1 MSNGKIK
8 VSTPLVEIQGDEMAQ
23 VMWEWVRDQ
32 LILPFV
38 DVQLVQFDLGIVNR
52 ERTDDQVT
60 QQAAEAAKAYGVA
73 LKCSTITPDR
83 ARQQEFDLTR
93 LYPSPNGTIRNALDG
108 TLFREPLICA
118 NVPRA
123 VAHWDRPV
131 VIARHAF
138 GEQYRA
144 KEIVVN
150 APGTVKLV
158 FEPEDGSEPIVQT
171 VHAFSGNGVALGI
184 FNTDDSIRGF
194 ARACLNFGLQRG
206 YPVYF
211 SHKATVLK
219 QYDGRFREIFAEEF
233 EAFDDAYRAAGLV
246 YEARLIDDMVAFSLK
261 STGGYLW
268 ACKNYDGDVQSDYL
282 AQGYGSPGLMTSVLM
297 SPDGRCVLTETA
309 HGTAVR
315 HYRQFR
321 KGEPTSSNPLAT
333 IAAWSRA
340 LGQRGRFDGTPD
352 IQQFAAR
359 LERTCIDLIEAG
371 TMTRDL
377 ARLIGPHQPYVSA
390 EEFVRR
396 AARAMHECVG

>member
-1 MSNGKIK
+1 MSNKIK
-8 VSTPLVEIQGDEMAQ
+8 VGMPLVEMQGDEMARI
-23 VMWEWVRDQ
+23 MWEWVRDR

-38 DVQLVQFDLGIVNR
+38 DVELVQFDLGIENR
-52 ERTDDQVT
+52 ERTDDKVT
-60 QQAAEAAKAYGVA
+60 HEAAQAAKTYGVA

-83 ARQQEFDLTR
+83 ARQQEFGLTR

-118 NVPRA
+118 NVPRG

-144 KEIVVN
+144 KEIVVDR
-150 APGTVKLV
+150 PGTVKLV
-158 FEPEDGSEPIVQT
+158 FEPEDGGEPIVQN

-184 FNTDDSIRGF
+184 FNTDESIRGF

-219 QYDGRFREIFAEEF
+219 QYDGRFMEIFAEEF
-233 EAFDDAYRAAGLV
+233 EAFEDAYRAAGLV

-297 SPDGRCVLTETA
+297 SPDGRYVLTETA

-321 KGEPTSSNPLAT
+321 DGEPTSSNPLAT
-333 IAAWSRA
+333 IVAWTRA
-340 LGQRGRFDGTPD
+340 LAQRGRFDGTPEVER
-352 IQQFAAR
+352 FAAL
-359 LERTCIDLIEAG
+359 LERTCIELVEAG

-377 ARLIGPHQPYVSA
+377 ARLIGPRQTYVSA
-390 EEFVRR
+390 EEFVAQ
-396 AARAMHECVG
+396 AAQAMRVRVA